1 VTQQQTDDA
10 MGAIGASF
18 GIGASV
24 GGGIGQGADTM
35 AAAAAGIPR
44 RPCRPAMPFNLP
56 PGLLSATA
64 VGSYLDL
71 PAQFGPPSGWF
82 WDITALTA
90 YGFTAGAIAVTRN
103 FPLVTTAGNAWA
115 LEPVGAF
122 TAAGVLTYPQKG
134 MPLLDASERLVF
146 TVTSALTGTAQ
157 VSGTVIAVPAERVS
171 EYLGL

>member
-1 VTQQQTDDA
+1 MTAQSDA

-24 GGGIGQGADTM
+24 GGGVGEGAAD
-35 AAAAAGIPR
+35 AAASAAGFPR
-44 RPCRPAMPFNLP
+44 RLCRPAMPFNLP

-90 YGFTAGAIAVTRN
+90 YGFTAGSIAVTRN
-103 FPLVTTAGNAWA
+103 FPLVTAGGAPWA
-115 LEPVGAF
+115 IEPVGAF
-122 TAAGVLTYPQKG
+122 SQAGVLTYPQKG
-134 MPLLDASERLVF
+134 MPLLDGSERLVF
-146 TVTSALTGTAQ
+146 TVTSALTGVAQ
-157 VSGTVIAVPAERVS
+157 VSGTVIAVPAERIS